1 MRRVVRLLTATLLC
15 AALSQTVL
23 AQSGET
29 LDRHRLVLENLQ
41 ASVDNLGTD
50 SSASLD
56 ALEAAASTMRLVAR
70 DTDSTTLVPALEQA
84 FSNARSAIANQSR
97 TDLAVQAA
105 VLRGGFQRSLLEAAL
120 ASDGLQEARA
130 GFSQLAAELEL
141 DEGTRA
147 AVAEADS
154 LQLLLAYYRAGL
166 SRSIAALL
174 GTVQD
179 QFPTSQADAYITLAE
194 AYGRSLSIQDAAE
207 VPADLNASFTQLIG
221 AVVEADAGLVATASS
236 ELAGQLNVSAE
247 LFSEQATEAEQP
259 AAAPAEPAE
268 AAAVV
273 SEEETGTEAAVTP
286 APEQPEAAAAPEP
299 EPAGQPEAA
308 APEQPL
314 DDIVTPADAET
325 TEPEAVSTAD
335 LTALRAE
342 LALEQ
347 EQLAAEALINDLG
360 RRGLRG
366 QAGENL
372 ARQLHSRGF
381 SSVAEVL
388 ATSLE
393 LAGRATDATSVGDQA
408 AARQHLN
415 QLDNHYRTNVTAL
428 AARMNPAQDELIR
441 DLLGSLQGP
450 AALAVADLQALS
462 GQLASLGSSSQA
474 GVQRNVQAL
483 TATYASGWP
492 RQLLVIVTALL
503 AAVPLVLLRMAFG
516 NTNRNWTLI
525 GTGLLLLLV
534 PLFLSALA
542 ALLDLAGQL
551 TVTPVLHEIAA
562 WLSLTGAVQQ
572 IVVVLIQLLAVVL
585 LGMGTYGICRQFGL
599 FGGVEGSRRRSRS
612 ADQSATRTE
621 TRTLVDWDEEF

>member
-41 ASVDNLGTD
+41 ASVDNLGSD

-70 DTDSTTLVPALEQA
+70 DTDSATLVPALEQA

-120 ASDGLQEARA
+120 ASAELQEARA
-130 GFSQLAAELEL
+130 GFSQLATELEL
-141 DEGTRA
+141 DEETRA

-154 LQLLLAYYRAGL
+154 LQLLLAAYRAGL

-174 GTVQD
+174 GTVQE
-179 QFPTSQADAYITLAE
+179 QFPSSQAAAYITLAE
-194 AYGRSLSIQDAAE
+194 AYGRSLSIQDAPE

-236 ELAGQLNVSAE
+236 ELAGKLNVSAE
-247 LFSEQATEAEQP
+247 LFSEQATAADQP

-268 AAAVV
+268 AAAAV
-273 SEEETGTEAAVTP
+273 TEAETDTGEAAP
-286 APEQPEAAAAPEP
+286 EPEQPEAAAAPPEP
-299 EPAGQPEAA
+299 EPVGQPEAA
-308 APEQPL
+308 GPAEPL
-314 DDIVTPADAET
+314 DDAVVPADAES
-325 TEPEAVSTAD
+325 TEPEAVTTAD

-393 LAGRATDATSVGDQA
+393 LAGRATDAASVGDQA

-415 QLDNHYRTNVTAL
+415 QLDSHYRTNLTAL
-428 AARMNPAQDELIR
+428 ATRMDPAQDDVIR

-450 AALAVADLQALS
+450 AALAVTDLQALS

-474 GVQRNVQAL
+474 GVQRNLQAL

-525 GTGLLLLLV
+525 GSGLLLLLV
-534 PLFLSALA
+534 PLFLSAVA

-551 TVTPVLHEIAA
+551 AATPILHEIAA
-562 WLSLTGAVQQ
+562 WLNLTGAVQQ
-572 IVVVLIQLLAVVL
+572 VVVVLIQLLAVVL
-585 LGMGTYGICRQFGL
+585 LGLGTYGICRQFGL

-612 ADQSATRTE
+612 ADQSGKRTE